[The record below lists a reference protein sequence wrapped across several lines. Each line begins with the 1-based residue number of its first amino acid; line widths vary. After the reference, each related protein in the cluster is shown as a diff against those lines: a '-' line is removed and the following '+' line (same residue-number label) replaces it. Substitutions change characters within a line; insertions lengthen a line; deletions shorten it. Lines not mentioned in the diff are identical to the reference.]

1 MQVFGRVHPSL
12 RLALGALCATALAT
26 PVASAAPAIP
36 LPIGVVR
43 HLAIGSTVT
52 TLGSVS
58 VQSGAFDAGFAIQ
71 GLADGIY
78 VLDAG
83 GAARQVGDLVEV
95 TGTLVDNFGLLSIQ
109 PTRVQALGHAFAVL
123 PVPHTTGSVGE
134 ATEGRLLHIHGTQ
147 IDDVF
152 DDSPYGYKFDIDDG
166 SGPIQ
171 IFLYPGTGLSIAG
184 LHPGAKLDVTCFSNQ
199 FDTHY
204 ECDPR
209 SPADLRIR

>member
-1 MQVFGRVHPSL
+1 MHISRHLCLS
-12 RLALGALCATALAT
+12 LGAVFALSLAG
-26 PVASAAPAIP
+26 AAPAAEAGRSLP

-43 HLAIGSTVT
+43 HLPVGSTVT

-71 GLADGIY
+71 GLVDGIY

-83 GAARQVGDLVEV
+83 GAARHVGDLVEV
-95 TGTLVDNFGLLSIQ
+95 SGTLVDNFGLLSIQ
-109 PTRVQALGHAFAVL
+109 PTHVTSLGHAFSVL
-123 PVPHTTGSVGE
+123 PVPRTTGSVGE
-134 ATEGRLLHIHGTQ
+134 ATEGRLLHIHGTM

-152 DDSPYGYKFDIDDG
+152 DDSPFGFKFDIDDG
-166 SGPIQ
+166 SGAIQ
-171 IFLYPGTGLSIAG
+171 IFLYPGTGISPDG
-184 LHPGAKLDVTCFSNQ
+184 LHTGVALDVTCFSNQ

-209 SPADLRIR
+209 TPADLRID